1 VLLAL
6 INKSVGRVHGASS
19 TLLVLLEYSSCPR
32 HGMEWMEVSRWGRI
46 TERTSRTAPEAVVIR
61 RVTQIDI
68 NANAYCVQP
77 VPPAVDSCSPTAGGS
92 VRPALL
98 IYIRDKEKS
107 WTKAANRVLVTTHGC
122 RQASAVS
129 VS

>member
-1 VLLAL
+1 
-6 INKSVGRVHGASS
+6 
-19 TLLVLLEYSSCPR
+19 
-32 HGMEWMEVSRWGRI
+32 MEWNGWKSADWGRI

-77 VPPAVDSCSPTAGGS
+77 VPPAADSCSPTAGGS

-107 WTKAANRVLVTTHGC
+107 WTKAANRVLVTTHVAG
-122 RQASAVS
+122 RHQLS
-129 VS
+129 VLVDWWIGFC